1 MLFLPDSLLFLRGL
15 LKFSSQYG
23 IISLIQKKGDFN
35 MHNEFVDTGKDKK
48 QNNENHSISHILI
61 TLCLVVCMACLYFSV
76 NTFFLV
82 KNYIAVETGRVQIDK
97 VTVIKEA

>member
-1 MLFLPDSLLFLRGL
+1 
-15 LKFSSQYG
+15 
-23 IISLIQKKGDFN
+23 

-61 TLCLVVCMACLYFSV
+61 TLCLLVCLACLYFSA

-82 KNYIAVETGRVQIDK
+82 KNYIDVETGRVQRAN
-97 VTVIKEA
+97 VRVIESE

>member
-1 MLFLPDSLLFLRGL
+1 
-15 LKFSSQYG
+15 
-23 IISLIQKKGDFN
+23 

-61 TLCLVVCMACLYFSV
+61 TLCLLVCLACLYFSV

-82 KNYIAVETGRVQIDK
+82 KNYIDVETGRVQRAN
-97 VTVIKEA
+97 VRVIESE